1 MSISDLTWVDEHSGA
16 CHKEKMN
23 GGCSNMGK
31 QIRDWVRMG
40 RIWVSSKGQE
50 EGINNMEI
58 PYEKQLYNLIGKAY
72 TSSVAKYID
81 LVPTVSSIFSTSM

>member
-1 MSISDLTWVDEHSGA
+1 
-16 CHKEKMN
+16 
-23 GGCSNMGK
+23 
-31 QIRDWVRMG
+31 MG

-50 EGINNMEI
+50 EGINMEI

-81 LVPTVSSIFSTSM
+81 LVPTMSSIFSTSI